1 MAVLAGMLVIVSYSM
16 SHSVVEIEKSDLV
29 EPVLIW
35 ISICMPTGCAKS
47 SLCNYL
53 RDLVLK
59 ARKVCAKKDDD
70 SYWLLGDQ
78 SFEKLGEMM
87 QDNHWKILGLYD
99 ELPMFFS
106 QINVCRGRTLTDSPQ
121 VSTFL
126 QLYGGSQ
133 WIRKTGWLLLCVK
146 ICGCS

>member
-1 MAVLAGMLVIVSYSM
+1 LTQVAQALSVPAIAVLAGMLVIVSYSM
-16 SHSVVEIEKSDLV
+16 SHSVVEIEQSELI

-53 RDLVLK
+53 RGLVLK
-59 ARKVCAKKDDD
+59 ARKACAQKDDD

-78 SFEKLGEMM
+78 SFEKLGELM

-106 QINVCRGRTLTDSPQ
+106 QINVCRGRSLTDSSQ

-133 WIRKTGWLLLCVK
+133 WIRKTG
-146 ICGCS
+146 